1 MFGAH
6 ERVKQIDGQ
15 RHREDSAE
23 EKLDVHEMDPDAVG
37 KFKWD
42 QLEPGDLI
50 SLVGGC
56 SHGFTVAAQANGA
69 TSGPAV

>member
-15 RHREDSAE
+15 CHREDSAE

-37 KFKWD
+37 KVKWD
-42 QLEPGDLI
+42 
-50 SLVGGC
+50 
-56 SHGFTVAAQANGA
+56 
-69 TSGPAV
+69 